1 MSNDMITDWFTFISL
16 FFVMYFTLA
25 SGLEVLINW
34 MVPDYNKKNEKKMK
48 KRLDLYSILC
58 VHLGINNE

>member
-16 FFVMYFTLA
+16 FFVMYFALA

-34 MVPDYNKKNEKKMK
+34 MVPDYNKKNEKKT
-48 KRLDLYSILC
+48 
-58 VHLGINNE
+58 

>member
-25 SGLEVLINW
+25 SDLEVLINW
-34 MVPDYNKKNEKKMK
+34 MVPDYNKKN
-48 KRLDLYSILC
+48 
-58 VHLGINNE
+58 